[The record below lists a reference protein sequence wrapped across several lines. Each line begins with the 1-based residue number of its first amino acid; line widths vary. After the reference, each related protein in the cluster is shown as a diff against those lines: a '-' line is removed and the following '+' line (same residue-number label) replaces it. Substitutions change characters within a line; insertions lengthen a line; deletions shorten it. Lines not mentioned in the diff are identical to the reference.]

1 MLMKIWAVIPAQP
14 LQEGKS
20 RLASV
25 LSMAERRRLNES
37 LFRQTLEITART
49 LEAHLYIRIVQQMG
63 SGQWA
68 EVISE
73 RPAPEVAASSR
84 GRLHQGFLVAVV
96 VWCPD

>member
-1 MLMKIWAVIPAQP
+1 MKIWAVIPAQP

-49 LEAHLYIRIVQQMG
+49 LEADLYIRIVQQTG
-63 SGQWA
+63 SVSGLK
-68 EVISE
+68 S
-73 RPAPEVAASSR
+73 
-84 GRLHQGFLVAVV
+84 
-96 VWCPD
+96 